1 MEQCKI
7 SKLLNI
13 STVLEFVT
21 KKNNE
26 VNNLSN
32 GQCSVK
38 KLSGVKLHG
47 EDQFYVKKNC

>member
-32 GQCSVK
+32 GQYSVK